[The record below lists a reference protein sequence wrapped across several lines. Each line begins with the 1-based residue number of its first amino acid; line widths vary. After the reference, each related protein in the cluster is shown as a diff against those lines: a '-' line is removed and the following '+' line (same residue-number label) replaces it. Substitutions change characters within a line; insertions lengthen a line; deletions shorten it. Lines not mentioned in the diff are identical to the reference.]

1 MKWEV
6 IRAGWEAWRR
16 HPVTAVP
23 FVLQGLSVIAV
34 LLLIFLGVVYAI
46 MPELPGVILSGKIS
60 EKPEEIIGEV
70 FSRIAENIELIS
82 LLFILWLMLVTAV
95 TTLFKAWWIKLC
107 DNALECVANL
117 QLAFQHAKSRFFP
130 LFVYE
135 LIFAIITAVAFYP
148 IINLAVEIFE
158 NLETISKETE
168 MIVYYGI
175 SFLLWTVLLA
185 ILVATLSFLFTF
197 VPYAIVIDGERTISG
212 IKKGIKVLRRN
223 IADTVIMW
231 LLVGLANMAVQIP
244 YYVLKPLG
252 VWGTITGSIV
262 AVIIGWVVA
271 MPITT
276 CWWVEL
282 YKWKSKTI

>member
-1 MKWEV
+1 MRWEV

-16 HPVTAVP
+16 HPVTAIP
-23 FVLQGLSVIAV
+23 FILQGVSVIAASF
-34 LLLIFLGVVYAI
+34 LIFLGVVYAI
-46 MPELPGVILSGKIS
+46 IPELPEIILSGKIS
-60 EKPEEIIGEV
+60 EKPEEAIEI
-70 FSRIAENIELIS
+70 FARIAENIELLS
-82 LLFILWLMLVTAV
+82 LLFILWLLLVTAIN
-95 TTLFKAWWIKLC
+95 TLFKAWWIKLC
-107 DNALECVANL
+107 NDALENVANL
-117 QLAFQHAKSRFFP
+117 QLAFQHAKSRFLP

-135 LIFAIITAVAFYP
+135 LIFAIIAAVAFFP
-148 IINLAVEIFE
+148 IINLAAEIFE
-158 NLETISKETE
+158 NLDTISKETE

-175 SFLLWTVLLA
+175 SFLLWTILLA

-197 VPYAIVIDGERTISG
+197 VPYAIVIDGEKTLSG

-231 LLVGLANMAVQIP
+231 LLVGLAGMAGQAPVHL
-244 YYVLKPLG
+244 LKFLG
-252 VWGTITGSIV
+252 FWGTIIGSTV
-262 AVIIGWVVA
+262 AVIIGWVVV